1 MDSNCYLFL
10 LRWNKALPK
19 TALEIAS
26 MIPRIPT
33 SVVRGDSLEVPF
45 MNFIKVDS
53 VDHNIGGFGAGGAKD
68 YSDLNKF
75 HRGTFWHKEAADAQD
90 VSWTAATTMR
100 QRPGGSHYAYSSAGA
115 AGNNW
120 RWTGEPPMT
129 EPGALRGSLPEQNHF
144 SFSKSL
150 DSATPQLAYGC
161 TCQEQFKVA
170 LFYYRRKVAFNV
182 ASVQFPY
189 MVIGLENVI
198 IRDWSLNGDSE
209 TMKLSYDRIC
219 WGAVSQFGDTPVP
232 QGISTRVFDRRS
244 QSGGLVDASPLTGFV
259 VGLTVAMYTAAWA
272 TIGAVTGDGVV

>member
-19 TALEIAS
+19 SALEIAS

-45 MNFIKVDS
+45 MNFIKVNS
-53 VDHNIGGFGAGGAKD
+53 IEHNIGGFGSGGAKD

-75 HRGTFWHKEAADAQD
+75 HRGTFWHKEAQE
-90 VSWTAATTMR
+90 STAAEWTKWQER
-100 QRPGGSHYAYSSAGA
+100 DAGGEWQNRSRMTSAS
-115 AGNNW
+115 NNW

-129 EPGALRGSLPEQNHF
+129 EPGALRGSLPEQQHL

-161 TCQEQFKVA
+161 TSQEQFKVA
-170 LFYYRRKVAFNV
+170 LFYFRRKVAFNV

-198 IRDWSLNGDSE
+198 IRDWSLDGDAE
-209 TMKLSYDRIC
+209 NMKLSYDRIC
-219 WGAVSQFGDTPVP
+219 WGSVSQFGDTPVP

-244 QSGGLVDASPLTGFV
+244 QSGGLVDASALTGFV

-272 TIGAVTGDGVV
+272 TVGTVSGDGIV

>member
-1 MDSNCYLFL
+1 
-10 LRWNKALPK
+10 
-19 TALEIAS
+19 
-26 MIPRIPT
+26 
-33 SVVRGDSLEVPF
+33 

-68 YSDLNKF
+68 YSDLKKLD
-75 HRGTFWHKEAADAQD
+75 RGWFWHNEAKE
-90 VSWTAATTMR
+90 
-100 QRPGGSHYAYSSAGA
+100 SAGVDWTHWQHKKHGGEYTQHSRAQA

-120 RWTGEPPMT
+120 RWSGEQPMT
-129 EPGALRGSLPEQNHF
+129 EPGALRGSLPEQGHL

-198 IRDWSLNGDSE
+198 IRDWSLDGDSE
-209 TMKLSYDRIC
+209 SMKLSYDRIC

-244 QSGGLVDASPLTGFV
+244 QSGGLVDKSALSGFV

-272 TIGAVTGDGVV
+272 TVGAVSAVQKAKDNT